1 MSPVLEMEALVFLDQ
16 ALRTHK
22 VGKESSGILDGES
35 PVAGQTWKEAFQLF
49 EGDGTL
55 FLMNPKCR

>member
-1 MSPVLEMEALVFLDQ
+1 MSPVLELEALVFLDQ

-55 FLMNPKCR
+55 F